1 MDKRYQKA
9 ILNSVSG
16 VKYHFAACMMI
27 CNVHDKFQDLLCIL
41 LNTIY
46 YMSKLYVIWYFIQFQ
61 TGFVKDFK
69 THKHRNISLFSNSRR
84 IHSLFCQ
91 IYQSNVYNRIK
102 NIIRSYVCPK

>member
-46 YMSKLYVIWYFIQFQ
+46 
-61 TGFVKDFK
+61 
-69 THKHRNISLFSNSRR
+69 
-84 IHSLFCQ
+84 
-91 IYQSNVYNRIK
+91 
-102 NIIRSYVCPK
+102 